1 MASFQARIVLLGK
14 STSVKSKKI
23 HQEILNTLQP
33 TEVPKEFIDSIT
45 VTFANDEV
53 IPFDVS
59 KLKGNFSLDEVH
71 NFLKSHK
78 AEDKVD
84 TIEIAINLDV
94 VSKQL
99 ESKSNSLLNKHFK

>member
-1 MASFQARIVLLGK
+1 MASFSARIVLLGK

-23 HQEILNTLQP
+23 HKQILSTLQP

-45 VTFANDEV
+45 VTFSNNEV
-53 IPFDVS
+53 VPFDTS

-71 NFLKSHK
+71 SFLKEHK

-84 TIEIAINLDV
+84 MIEITINLDL
-94 VSKQL
+94 VSSKL
-99 ESKSNSLLNKHFK
+99 ESSSNSLLDKHFK

>member
-1 MASFQARIVLLGK
+1 MASFSARIVLLGK

-23 HQEILNTLQP
+23 HKEILNTLQP

-45 VTFANDEV
+45 VTFANNEV

-71 NFLKSHK
+71 DFLKTHK

-84 TIEIAINLDV
+84 LIEIAINLDLV
-94 VSKQL
+94 TTKL
-99 ESKSNSLLNKHFK
+99 ESTSNAVLDKHFK